1 MDITEKI
8 DEAVK
13 FKVPTRIDY
22 KEDVLVISPVDISIS
37 ANLTKAQLNKILKG
51 DQITTNSITTT

>member
-22 KEDVLVISPVDISIS
+22 KGDVLVISTGDISIS
-37 ANLTKAQLNKILKG
+37 ANVTKDQWNKIMKG
-51 DQITTNSITTT
+51 AQITTTSITTT

>member
-1 MDITEKI
+1 MNLIDKI

-22 KEDVLVISPVDISIS
+22 KDDVLVISTGDISIS
-37 ANLTKAQLNKILKG
+37 AIVTKAQWNKIMKG
-51 DQITTNSITTT
+51 DQIKTTSITA

>member
-1 MDITEKI
+1 MDIIEKI

-22 KEDVLVISPVDISIS
+22 KDDVLVISTGDISIS
-37 ANLTKAQLNKILKG
+37 AMVTKAQWDKILKG
-51 DQITTNSITTT
+51 EQIKTTSITV